1 RNVDR
6 LKNHKRK
13 KFVFF
18 YFFHLLQA
26 LLLYLLFFF
35 DFLGFESLFFIMS
48 NETKD
53 LNNYHYTSSYNHY
66 NNINNQNILNLP
78 YVSGPS
84 TYNANMIS
92 SQIGY
97 DLQLSPQGVYES
109 GFELSPSSTEFFNPS
124 FDQQNDFH
132 NAFNYNTSN
141 KRQEVVGSGGAI
153 IESETRVSAS
163 PSSEA
168 DHHHDEDSG
177 KSLRKREADDGGKYD
192 QRAQKVVKTKKKE
205 EKKQR
210 EPRVSFVTKTEV
222 EHLEDGYRWRK
233 YGQKA
238 VKNSPY
244 PRSYYRCTTQKCNVK
259 KRVERSYQ
267 DPTVVITTYESQH
280 NHPIP
285 TSRRSAL
292 FSGPTT
298 SNYNSPVSDLII
310 NTPRSFS
317 NDDLLR
323 VPYAAVNVNAN
334 YQQQQNQEFQNDYE
348 LLKDMFPSVFFKQ
361 EP

>member
-1 RNVDR
+1 
-6 LKNHKRK
+6 
-13 KFVFF
+13 
-18 YFFHLLQA
+18 
-26 LLLYLLFFF
+26 
-35 DFLGFESLFFIMS
+35 MS

-109 GFELSPSSTEFFNPS
+109 GFELSPSSTEFFNPT

-141 KRQEVVGSGGAI
+141 KSQEVVGSGGAI

-192 QRAQKVVKTKKKE
+192 QRAHKV
-205 EKKQR
+205 
-210 EPRVSFVTKTEV
+210 
-222 EHLEDGYRWRK
+222 
-233 YGQKA
+233 
-238 VKNSPY
+238 
-244 PRSYYRCTTQKCNVK
+244 
-259 KRVERSYQ
+259 
-267 DPTVVITTYESQH
+267 
-280 NHPIP
+280 
-285 TSRRSAL
+285 
-292 FSGPTT
+292 
-298 SNYNSPVSDLII
+298 
-310 NTPRSFS
+310 SFS

-348 LLKDMFPSVFFKQ
+348 LLKDMFPSIFFKQ

>member
-1 RNVDR
+1 
-6 LKNHKRK
+6 
-13 KFVFF
+13 
-18 YFFHLLQA
+18 
-26 LLLYLLFFF
+26 
-35 DFLGFESLFFIMS
+35 MS

-141 KRQEVVGSGGAI
+141 KSQEVVGSGGAI
-153 IESETRVSAS
+153 IESETRISAS

-177 KSLRKREADDGGKYD
+177 KSLGEREADDGGKYD
-192 QRAQKVVKTKKKE
+192 QRAQKVVKTKKTE

-292 FSGPTT
+292 FSGPAT
-298 SNYNSPVSDLII
+298 SNYNSPVSDFII

>member
-1 RNVDR
+1 
-6 LKNHKRK
+6 
-13 KFVFF
+13 
-18 YFFHLLQA
+18 
-26 LLLYLLFFF
+26 
-35 DFLGFESLFFIMS
+35 MS
-48 NETKD
+48 SETKD
-53 LNNYHYTSSYNHY
+53 LNNCHYNSSYNHY
-66 NNINNQNILNLP
+66 NNINNQNVLNLP

-97 DLQLSPQGVYES
+97 DLQSSPQGLYES
-109 GFELSPSSTEFFNPS
+109 GFELSPSSTEFFNS
-124 FDQQNDFH
+124 SLDQENGFY
-132 NAFNYNTSN
+132 NSFNYNTSN
-141 KRQEVVGSGGAI
+141 KSQEVVRSGGAI
-153 IESETRVSAS
+153 IETKTRVSSS
-163 PSSEA
+163 PSSSEA
-168 DHHHDEDSG
+168 DHHHGEDSG
-177 KSLRKREADDGGKYD
+177 KSLRKREADDGEKDD
-192 QRAQKVVKTKKKE
+192 QRAQKVVKTKRKE

-285 TSRRSAL
+285 TSRRSAM
-292 FSGPTT
+292 FAGPAS
-298 SNYNSPVSDLII
+298 SNYNSTSLSPVSDFII

-317 NDDLLR
+317 RDDLFR
-323 VPYAAVNVNAN
+323 APYASVNPNPN
-334 YQQQQNQEFQNDYE
+334 YQQQQNQEFQHDYE

>member
-1 RNVDR
+1 
-6 LKNHKRK
+6 
-13 KFVFF
+13 
-18 YFFHLLQA
+18 
-26 LLLYLLFFF
+26 
-35 DFLGFESLFFIMS
+35 MS

-66 NNINNQNILNLP
+66 NNIDSENLP
-78 YVSGPS
+78 YVSGPC

-92 SQIGY
+92 SQIGS
-97 DLQLSPQGVYES
+97 DLHSSSQGAF
-109 GFELSPSSTEFFNPS
+109 GFGFVPSASSSEFFNPS
-124 FDQQNDFH
+124 IDQENGFY
-132 NAFNYNTSN
+132 NAYSYNTSL
-141 KRQEVVGSGGAI
+141 KSPEVVGGGGAI
-153 IESETRVSAS
+153 IENETRVFGS
-163 PSSEA
+163 PSSSEA
-168 DHHHDEDSG
+168 DHHHGEDSG
-177 KSLRKREADDGGKYD
+177 KSLMKREADDGGD
-192 QRAQKVVKTKKKE
+192 EQRTQKVIKTKKKI
-205 EKKQR
+205 R
-210 EPRVSFVTKTEV
+210 EPRVSFMTKTEV
-222 EHLEDGYRWRK
+222 DHLEDGYRWRK

-285 TSRRSAL
+285 TTRRSAM
-292 FSGPTT
+292 FSGPAA
-298 SNYNSPVSDLII
+298 SDYKSSSLSPVSDFI

-317 NDDLLR
+317 NDSLFR
-323 VPYAAVNVNAN
+323 SPYSSVNANPN
-334 YQQQQNQEFQNDYE
+334 YQQQQNHEFQHDSDYE

>member
-1 RNVDR
+1 
-6 LKNHKRK
+6 
-13 KFVFF
+13 
-18 YFFHLLQA
+18 
-26 LLLYLLFFF
+26 
-35 DFLGFESLFFIMS
+35 MS

-66 NNINNQNILNLP
+66 NNQNITHLP

-92 SQIGY
+92 PQNGSN
-97 DLQLSPQGVYES
+97 LHLSPQGAYDL
-109 GFELSPSSTEFFNPS
+109 GFELSPSSEFFS
-124 FDQQNDFH
+124 SSIDQENGFYD
-132 NAFNYNTSN
+132 AINYNSSH
-141 KRQEVVGSGGAI
+141 KSPDVVGATGK
-153 IESETRVSAS
+153 SEIRVSAS
-163 PSSEA
+163 PSSSEA
-168 DHHHDEDSG
+168 DHHPGEDSG
-177 KSLRKREADDGGKYD
+177 KIRRKREAGDGGED
-192 QRAQKVVKTKKKE
+192 EQRSQKVVKTKKKE
-205 EKKQR
+205 DKKQK
-210 EPRVSFVTKTEV
+210 EPRVSFMTKTEV
-222 EHLEDGYRWRK
+222 DHLEDGYRWRK

-285 TSRRSAL
+285 TSRRTAMFTGSVA
-292 FSGPTT
+292 SD
-298 SNYNSPVSDLII
+298 YNSSSLSPISDFII

-317 NDDLLR
+317 HDDLFR
-323 VPYAAVNVNAN
+323 VPYASVNVNPN
-334 YQQQQNQEFQNDYE
+334 YHHQQQNQDFHHESEYE
-348 LLKDMFPSVFFKQ
+348 LLKEMFPSVFFKH